1 MTWDEYEVVR
11 LDFPF
16 TESVEGDAQLCLAL
30 VLLDAPDKRATM
42 LCLKHDQLF
51 SRCCLPSLAV
61 RNTDTP
67 YEVEHHNIRKTS
79 SIRTVPTRGPVVG
92 KEARDGMDMDMT

>member
-42 LCLKHDQLF
+42 LCFKHDQLF

-79 SIRTVPTRGPVVG
+79 SIRTVPTRGPVVR